1 MQSLMRILA
10 AIMLIFSVS
19 ACGSGA
25 QSIEE
30 LAARERESDAN
41 LWDDEDYK
49 SIAAESCI
57 LYKTASDKS
66 LGELFG
72 NWDALSIEYTKVG
85 LTAGALEDHPKWG
98 PIGELVFKL
107 KVNAINR
114 SVGNNGVEVPSNLV
128 LQTYAL
134 CNELGLDLNK

>member
-1 MQSLMRILA
+1 
-10 AIMLIFSVS
+10 MLIFSMS
-19 ACGSGA
+19 ACGSGT

-30 LAARERESDAN
+30 LAARETESDAN

-49 SIAAESCI
+49 SIAAKSCI
-57 LYKTASDKS
+57 LYKAASDMS
-66 LGELFG
+66 LGELYG

-85 LTAGALEDHPKWG
+85 LTSGALEDHPKWG

-114 SVGNNGVEVPSNLV
+114 SVGNNGIEVPSNLV
-128 LQTYAL
+128 LQTYDL
-134 CNELGLDLNK
+134 CSELGLDLNE